1 MSDLLVCSSLFF
13 LSNFIHARLRG
24 YRFYSTWFYL
34 LTVTSIIIHGFF
46 PENLIANLIDK
57 IPIAGIILTGLYL
70 FMHKCHTCTLKKRI
84 SYAVIVISAFSF
96 VIFIF
101 YYGYLTNQF
110 CFDKD
115 KYTATLFHALLHLTS
130 SVGHHAII
138 IM

>member
-1 MSDLLVCSSLFF
+1 MSDLLVYSSLFF
-13 LSNFIHARLRG
+13 LSNFIHAGLRG

-57 IPIAGIILTGLYL
+57 IPIAGIILTGLNL
-70 FMHKCHTCTLKKRI
+70 FIYKSQSCSLKKTI
-84 SYAVIVISAFSF
+84 LYAAVVVSAFFF
-96 VIFIF
+96 VIYIF

-110 CFDKD
+110 CFNKD

-130 SVGHHAII
+130 SLGHHAII
-138 IM
+138 FM

>member
-13 LSNFIHARLRG
+13 LSNFIHAGLRG

-57 IPIAGIILTGLYL
+57 IPIAGIILTGLNL
-70 FMHKCHTCTLKKRI
+70 FINKSHNCSPIKRI
-84 SYAVIVISAFSF
+84 SYIIVVVSAFSF
-96 VIFIF
+96 VLYIF

-110 CFDKD
+110 CFDNN

-130 SVGHHAII
+130 SLGHHAII

>member
-1 MSDLLVCSSLFF
+1 MSDFLVCSSLFF

-57 IPIAGIILTGLYL
+57 IPIAGIIITGFNL
-70 FMHKCHTCTLKKRI
+70 FLKKLLRVPPI
-84 SYAVIVISAFSF
+84 KQFTHATIVLSTFSF
-96 VIFIF
+96 VIYIF

-110 CFDKD
+110 CFDKN

-130 SVGHHAII
+130 SLGHHAII